1 MDRREL
7 VRALREERVPD
18 AFYDVPGVHD
28 IPFQS
33 DAYFFLRPG
42 PDGWAVGLRQRS
54 RDQDVRAYLSEDEAC
69 RDLLG
74 RLTTLPSPPPEGGG
88 RTEAIPDRAEEGRGG
103 AREESGE
110 ALRRQGRPDGPPA
123 GAS

>member
-7 VRALREERVPD
+7 VRTLREERVPD
-18 AFYDVPGVHD
+18 AFYDIPGVHD

-42 PDGWAVGLRQRS
+42 SDGWAVGLRQRS
-54 RDQDVRAYLSEDEAC
+54 RDQDVRAYLSEDDAC

-74 RLTTLPSPPPEGGG
+74 RLTTLPSPPPEGGA
-88 RTEAIPDRAEEGRGG
+88 RTEEVLADAEEIQRE
-103 AREESGE
+103 AREDFDE

-123 GAS
+123 EDS